1 MKMEKEKFL
10 QIPEIIVKSIN
21 REASPDETAILNE
34 WLSLSDSNR
43 LLYEKFK
50 KKENLNEIIKEYSK
64 IDGIR
69 AWEKIDKKLSANPS
83 RLKPIYIT
91 VLKYAAIFAI
101 PLIVG
106 TYLLFEKAV
115 PNETEIS
122 LLKLSEQIESLEE
135 SSLIMADGKIVSLT
149 SSVEK
154 DSINEVDGT
163 QITKFKTEIQYANTK
178 PVKQKEI
185 QYNTLITPKSK
196 VFNITLSDGT
206 KVWLN
211 ASSAIRYP
219 VQFASGTRK
228 IYLSG
233 EAYFEVAKDLDRH
246 FIVTTDRMDIEAT
259 GTSFNVMAYPN
270 ENSVEATLVEG
281 EVIART
287 AKRNLTLSP
296 GVQAKL
302 DKTSNEFKTESVNID
317 LYTSWK
323 EGLYIFEYE
332 NIKNVMTKISRW
344 YDFEIV
350 FEEIIN
356 EKLHFSGTL
365 HKYNDL
371 RQTLN
376 IIELTTNVKFEISD
390 KTIIVSRK

>member
-1 MKMEKEKFL
+1 
-10 QIPEIIVKSIN
+10 
-21 REASPDETAILNE
+21 
-34 WLSLSDSNR
+34 
-43 LLYEKFK
+43 
-50 KKENLNEIIKEYSK
+50 
-64 IDGIR
+64 
-69 AWEKIDKKLSANPS
+69 
-83 RLKPIYIT
+83 
-91 VLKYAAIFAI
+91 
-101 PLIVG
+101 
-106 TYLLFEKAV
+106 LLFNDTA
-115 PNETEIS
+115 PNDTEVS
-122 LLKLSEQIESLEE
+122 FYNLSQQIENLEE

-163 QITKFKTEIQYANTK
+163 QITKFETEIRYASTK

-219 VQFASGTRK
+219 VQFTSVTRK
-228 IYLSG
+228 IHLCG
-233 EAYFEVAKDLDRH
+233 EAYFEVAKEIGRP
-246 FIVTTDRMDIEAT
+246 FIVTTDRMDIEVT

-270 ENSVEATLVEG
+270 DNFVEATLIEG
-281 EVIART
+281 EVTIKT
-287 AKRNLTLSP
+287 AKRDLTLTP

-302 DKTSNEFKTESVNID
+302 NKTLNDLTAETVNID

-344 YDFEIV
+344 YDFEII
-350 FEEIIN
+350 FDELIN

-376 IIELTTNVKFEISD
+376 IIELTTNVKFEISG